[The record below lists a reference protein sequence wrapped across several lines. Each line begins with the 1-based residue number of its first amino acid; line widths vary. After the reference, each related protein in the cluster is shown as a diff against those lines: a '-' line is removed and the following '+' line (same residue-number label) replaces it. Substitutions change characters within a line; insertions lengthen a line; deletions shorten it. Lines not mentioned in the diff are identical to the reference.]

1 MKISLLVTFAVIL
14 SLSIAS
20 TAFGQGSSGEAGSPF
35 IKDFTGAVEAA
46 EGKLLALEGAM
57 KGKESWRPMEGVR
70 SVSETY
76 LHVAFGNYLMMKLVG
91 FEPPADVN
99 FSMDIK
105 KWDTQTT
112 DLSTIADILKA
123 SFSFLRASAQKVTP
137 AQLDETMNF
146 FGTEM
151 TKRHAML
158 EAVGHIHEHLGQ
170 SIAYARMN
178 NVVPPWTVAE
188 RAAEQETMDKA
199 GK

>member
-1 MKISLLVTFAVIL
+1 MKHALFVHFLILISLTVPVN
-14 SLSIAS
+14 
-20 TAFGQGSSGEAGSPF
+20 AFGQGSSDMGTSPF
-35 IKDFTGAVEAA
+35 IKDFLSSAEQV
-46 EGKLLALEGAM
+46 EGKILALEGAM
-57 KGKESWRPMEGVR
+57 KGKETWRPMEGVR

-91 FEPPADVN
+91 IDPPADVA

-112 DLSTIADILKA
+112 DLSKIADILKA
-123 SFSFLRASAQKVTP
+123 SFNHLRSSAGKITS
-137 AQLDETMNF
+137 AQLDEMMNF

-151 TKRHAML
+151 TKRRAMI
-158 EAVGHIHEHLGQ
+158 EALNHIHEHLGQ

-178 NVVPPWTVAE
+178 NVVPPWTL
-188 RAAEQETMDKA
+188 AEQAREKEHMKED